1 MSLQHLKFEALSEG
15 DLSRL
20 VTDGV
25 CESKIIEYKEA
36 LMVAT
41 DDQKRE
47 FLSDVT
53 ALANT
58 DGGDLVLG
66 MRETDGVAVD
76 LVGLKNLI
84 PDEVI
89 GRIENLL
96 RDAIQPR
103 LAGVQLKA
111 LPLANGNH
119 VLLVRTPRSFSA
131 PHMMRHHGVTR
142 FCGRNTNGKYDLD
155 VHELRSAFLASETLS
170 ERLKAFR
177 VERINRL
184 LSRNAPV
191 ELSGDHL
198 LVLHLLPVIGAR
210 ADTRLATSSLQALLN
225 DNMPRPIAANGCA
238 PGFNFDGLLVS
249 SSWIDNKSHSYV
261 QITRTGFLE
270 AVESQTLAPT
280 PSQIRGGEFRKFI
293 PSIAWEKRLIA
304 AIPSYLKALAEL
316 KIPPPYIVSLSL
328 LNVRDY
334 EMYVGPRYYGN
345 GAKPV
350 DRDHLLT
357 DEMLIESV
365 NETPGRLL
373 RPLFDQVWNG
383 CGWSG
388 SINYDESGNW
398 KEHP

>member
-1 MSLQHLKFEALSEG
+1 MSLQHLKFETISEG

-20 VTDGV
+20 VADGIG
-25 CESKIIEYKEA
+25 ESRTLEYKEA
-36 LMVAT
+36 LVVAT
-41 DDQKRE
+41 EDQKRE

-58 DGGDLVLG
+58 DGGDLVFG
-66 MRETDGVAVD
+66 MKESNGVAVE
-76 LVGLKNLI
+76 LVGLKNLA
-84 PDEVI
+84 PDDAI

-96 RDAIQPR
+96 RDSIQPR
-103 LAGVQLKA
+103 LAGVQLRA
-111 LPLANGNH
+111 LPLSNGNH
-119 VLLVRTPRSFSA
+119 ALLVRAPRSFSA
-131 PHMMRHHGVTR
+131 PHMVRHHGVTR

-184 LSRNAPV
+184 LSGTAPV

-198 LVLHLLPVIGAR
+198 LVFHLLPVIGAR

-225 DNMPRPIAANGCA
+225 ENMPHPIAASGWG

-249 SSWIDNKSHSYV
+249 SSWGDNKSHSYV
-261 QITRTGFLE
+261 QITRSGFLE

-280 PSQIRGGEFRKFI
+280 ASQIQGGELRKII
-293 PSIAWEKRLIA
+293 PSIAWEKRIIA
-304 AIPSYLKALAEL
+304 ATPSYLKALAEL
-316 KIPPPYIVSLSL
+316 KLPPPYVASLSL

-334 EMYVGPRYYGN
+334 IMFVGPRYYGN
-345 GAKPV
+345 GTKPV

-373 RPLFDQVWNG
+373 RPLFDQVWNA
-383 CGWSG
+383 CGWHG
-388 SINYDESGNW
+388 SINYDEAGNW
-398 KEHP
+398 REHQ